1 MSNLQVAVSLLAY
14 PGQFDDL
21 LACPFLQL
29 WQVKIWDFSVTGER
43 AWKDLVDPPRFVP
56 EMTFL
61 VAQMT
66 TIEFNVTTYPVPT
79 NRRTSLMVLHTSPP
93 ALRRRTLRSV
103 RRLSTE
109 GRPRTI
115 RGFEKGM

>member
-1 MSNLQVAVSLLAY
+1 MTRKRLVGGEYLPVAVSLLAY

-21 LACPFLQL
+21 LACPLLQL
-29 WQVKIWDFSVTGER
+29 WQVKIWDFPVTGER

-66 TIEFNVTTYPVPT
+66 INDFNVTTYPVPT
-79 NRRTSLMVLHTSPP
+79 KHG
-93 ALRRRTLRSV
+93 RS
-103 RRLSTE
+103 STDN
-109 GRPRTI
+109 PWV
-115 RGFEKGM
+115 